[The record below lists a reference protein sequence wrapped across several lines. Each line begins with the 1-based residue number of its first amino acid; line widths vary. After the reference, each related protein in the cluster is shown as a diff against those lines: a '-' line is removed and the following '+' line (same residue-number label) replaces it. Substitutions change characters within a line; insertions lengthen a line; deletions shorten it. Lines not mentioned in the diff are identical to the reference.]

1 MLSGQMPCLS
11 LAPNYQTSTAA
22 HIAIPQ
28 SSSLFLKHISL
39 MDLSTVR
46 LGNDVKG
53 LNVENLKVPF
63 MKDCLNKLPHLTK
76 ITTKS
81 L

>member
-1 MLSGQMPCLS
+1 MLSGQRPCLS

-22 HIAIPQ
+22 HIAISQ
-28 SSSLFLKHISL
+28 ISSLFLKHISL
-39 MDLSTVR
+39 MDLSTAR
-46 LGNDVKG
+46 HGNDAKG

-76 ITTKS
+76 LTAKS

>member
-1 MLSGQMPCLS
+1 MLSGQMLCLS